1 VSDRPRPRALNLPAW
16 AWPLLALPVVALV
29 GLWAYRT
36 IASDLRRRVAAS
48 METTLA
54 SDASTLEGWLTAQAN
69 LAAVLVSDP
78 RVQDHVAGL
87 IALSRRSGGDAAAL
101 KAAPGQAG
109 LRAILAPVLARQGT
123 AGYFIVEPGGLIV
136 ARSIDER
143 VGDRI
148 VLAVADAVAQALRG
162 KPTFLPP
169 TLKQRF
175 ASTPMAFVLV
185 PIRDAGGASIAAFG
199 FRIDPAQMATVVNPG
214 RLGQSGDTYAVDA
227 DARLVSTTRFDAQV
241 AALGL
246 LPAEAN
252 GIATAA
258 LMIRDPGQPL
268 AAGKGPGTPPNT
280 WPMTWS
286 AAEVVA
292 GRSGVN
298 VDGYRNYLGET
309 VVGSWRWLPAWG
321 IGLVSEIGKGEAY
334 ESLRVVRRA
343 FAILAAGLLLG
354 ALALAISSRRIYGLQ
369 KEVTRAQRLG
379 QYTLEDKIGEGGMG
393 AVYRARHTFLRRPTA
408 IKLIRSQ
415 VATADTLA
423 RFEREVQLTSALT
436 HPNTIAVYDYGRT
449 EDGVFYYAMEYLPG
463 IPLDRLIRDDGPQPA
478 TRVVHLVKQIC
489 ASLAEAHKVGLV
501 HRDVKPANAMLCER
515 GGLYDVVKVLDF
527 GLVKETASS
536 DASLT
541 GAHHIVGTPHYMAPE
556 AIDASSPVGARSDVY
571 AVGGVAYALIT
582 GHTVFTGNSGVDII
596 GHHLHSVPMRPSER
610 LGVPVDPFLE
620 GIVLRCLAKNPEERP
635 ADAGMLLRE
644 IEKGWAGGPW
654 TQDEARAWWE
664 EKGAAMLNAR
674 RDTEKTGSRGPNL
687 EVDFDSRVASAR
699 SQEISGATAT
709 RMGLAAKRDP

>member
-16 AWPLLALPVVALV
+16 VWPLLALPVVAVV

-36 IASDLRRRVAAS
+36 IASDLRRRVASS
-48 METTLA
+48 METMLA
-54 SDASTLEGWLTAQAN
+54 SDASALDRWLSAQAN
-69 LAAVLVSDP
+69 LAAILVSDP
-78 RVQDHVAGL
+78 RVQDRVNEL
-87 IALSRRSGGDAAAL
+87 IALSHRTGGDAAAL
-101 KAAPGQAG
+101 RAHPAQAA
-109 LRAILAPVLARQGT
+109 LRAIFAPVLARQGT
-123 AGYFIVEPGGLIV
+123 AGYFIIEPGGIIV
-136 ARSIDER
+136 ARIVDDR
-143 VGDRI
+143 VGDRT
-148 VLAVADAVAQALRG
+148 VLAVADANARALGG

-169 TLKQRF
+169 TLKQHF

-185 PIRDAGGASIAAFG
+185 PIRDGGGTPFAVFA
-199 FRIDPAQMATVVNPG
+199 FRIDPAQMAAVVNPG
-214 RLGQSGDTYAVDA
+214 RLGQSGETYAVDA
-227 DARLVSTTRFDAQV
+227 DARLVSPSRFDKEV
-241 AALGL
+241 AALSL

-258 LMIRDPGQPL
+258 LMLRDPGQPL
-268 AAGKGPGTPPNT
+268 AGGKGPGTPPNT
-280 WPMTWS
+280 WPLTWS
-286 AAEVVA
+286 AAEVIG
-292 GRSGVN
+292 GRNGVN

-309 VVGSWRWLPAWG
+309 VVGSWRWLPDWG

-334 ESLRVVRRA
+334 SSLRVVRRA
-343 FAILAAGLLLG
+343 FAILAGSLLLG
-354 ALALAISSRRIYGLQ
+354 ALALAVSSRRIYGLQ
-369 KEVTRAQRLG
+369 KEVARAQRLG

-415 VATADTLA
+415 AATADMIA

-463 IPLDRLIRDDGPQPA
+463 IPLDRLIKDDGPQPEA
-478 TRVVHLVKQIC
+478 RVVHLVKQIC
-489 ASLAEAHKVGLV
+489 ASLAEAHRVGLV

-527 GLVKETASS
+527 GLVKETASA

-541 GAHHIVGTPHYMAPE
+541 AAHHIVGTPHYMAPE
-556 AIDASSPVGARSDVY
+556 AIDASTPVDARSDVY
-571 AVGGVAYALIT
+571 AVGAVAYALVT
-582 GHTVFTGNSGVDII
+582 GHTVFAGKSGVDVI
-596 GHHLHSVPMRPSER
+596 GHHLHSVPVAPSLR

-620 GIVLRCLAKNPEERP
+620 ALILRCLSKSPAERP
-635 ADAGMLLRE
+635 ADAGTLLRE
-644 IEKGWAGGPW
+644 MEAGWTGGVW
-654 TQDEARAWWE
+654 TQAEAQVWWE
-664 EKGAAMLNAR
+664 TKGAPMLDAR
-674 RDTEKTGSRGPNL
+674 RDTETTGSRGPNL

-709 RMGLAAKRDP
+709 RMGLGAKRDV